1 MGPSDRLIDLLDLDK
16 GLIGAEVFTDDEI
29 YKREMRDLFGQTW
42 LFLAHESRLAKPG
55 DFSRP
60 SWVLTPS
67 LSSASATAG

>member
-29 YKREMRDLFGQTW
+29 YKREMRDLFGHTW
-42 LFLAHESRLAKPG
+42 LFLAHESQLAKPG

-60 SWVLTPS
+60 SWVPTPS
-67 LSSASATAG
+67 LAFASPAAG